1 MTGLKEVSRSEAIKT
16 PLLERIAQLGG
27 RVEGANLFEI
37 REILGLDGV
46 AIRVLK
52 SALWKLVDERKL
64 TYHGVRDLEVGDLRG
79 FPSVCSRIYAVRR

>member
-1 MTGLKEVSRSEAIKT
+1 MPDAAKVSRSEAIKG
-16 PLLERIAQLGG
+16 LVLERITNHGG
-27 RVEGANLFEI
+27 RVEGQNLFEI